1 MLKKLGLT
9 GIVLSILLLNGC
21 GTENK
26 KDDSF
31 KSSSTADVII
41 DNQSTQ
47 TISTIYIK
55 TTTSSDYG
63 NNILATHIASNTE
76 KVISTSLCDKQVD
89 IKILSTTHHEVTF
102 KNKVLPCGKTSTVMV
117 TN

>member
-47 TISTIYIK
+47 TISTIYI
-55 TTTSSDYG
+55 Y
-63 NNILATHIASNTE
+63 NIFRLW
-76 KVISTSLCDKQVD
+76 KQYFGYTYS
-89 IKILSTTHHEVTF
+89 IKY
-102 KNKVLPCGKTSTVMV
+102 
-117 TN
+117 